1 MITMCKKT
9 LEIAQ
14 YIDSDGSGH
23 QVVLSMPFTSKSGF
37 GDAQKGLPQLHVK
50 IHATLLE
57 VRAHALNEG
66 HIGTQ
71 GCPSKGLNV
80 LGEMVCR

>member
-1 MITMCKKT
+1 MTTICKKSVD
-9 LEIAQ
+9 IAQ
-14 YIDSDGSGH
+14 YIDSDGNGH

-57 VRAHALNEG
+57 VHPPALIKCDIATG
-66 HIGTQ
+66 G
-71 GCPSKGLNV
+71 
-80 LGEMVCR
+80 